1 MRIATVS
8 SEGSTLTV
16 VVDVDGTARVVQP
29 GDVATLLQEPDWIN
43 RCGAAT
49 AVVDLAAVTMLPVI
63 PRPEKVICVGLNYRT
78 HIAEMGHEP
87 PTHPTLFAKYW
98 RSLIGANDPIELP
111 AASEKVD
118 YEVELAVIVGRPVR
132 NATVD
137 EAAAA
142 IAGYSVL
149 NDVTARDWQ
158 RRTEQWLQGKTWEHT
173 TPLGP
178 WLVSADELDP
188 EGRGRPDLVVRC
200 EVNGEVVQEARTSDL
215 VFSPAELV
223 AYAST
228 VITLVPGDVIATGTP
243 GGVGAARTPPRF
255 LQPGDVVRTT
265 VDGIG
270 SCENR
275 CESVT
280 A

>member
-1 MRIATVS
+1 MRVATVS
-8 SEGSTLTV
+8 SAGSVLTV
-16 VVDVDGTARVVQP
+16 ARDDDGVARVVQS
-29 GDVATLLQEPDWIN
+29 GDVATLLGEPGWRE
-43 RCGAAT
+43 RCAAAT
-49 AVVDLAAVTMLPVI
+49 TELDLAGATFLPLI
-63 PRPEKVICVGLNYRT
+63 PRPEKIICVGLNYRS
-78 HIAEMGHEP
+78 HIEEMGREA
-87 PTHPTLFAKYW
+87 PTYPTFFDKYW
-98 RSLIGANDPIELP
+98 RALIGANDPIALP
-111 AASEKVD
+111 AASEKMD
-118 YEVELAVIVGRPVR
+118 YEAELAVIVGRAVR
-132 NATVD
+132 NASLD

-188 EGRGRPDLVVRC
+188 DGRGRPDVAVRC
-200 EVNGEVVQEARTSDL
+200 ELNGEVVQVAQTSDL
-215 VFSPAELV
+215 VFAPADLV

-265 VDGIG
+265 IDGIG
-270 SCENR
+270 SCVNR
-275 CESVT
+275 CEAVT

>member
-8 SEGSTLTV
+8 SEGSMMTV
-16 VVDVDGTARVVQP
+16 VIDVDGGARVVQS
-29 GDVATLLQEPDWIN
+29 GDVATLLREPDWID
-43 RCGAAT
+43 RCAAAT
-49 AVVDLAAVTMLPVI
+49 AEVGLAAVTVLPVV
-63 PRPEKVICVGLNYRT
+63 PRPEKVICVGLNYRS
-78 HIAEMGHEP
+78 HIVEMGREP
-87 PTHPTLFAKYW
+87 PAHPTLFAKYW

-118 YEVELAVIVGRPVR
+118 YEAELAVIVGRAVR

-188 EGRGRPDLVVRC
+188 DGRGRPDLVVRC
-200 EVNGEVVQEARTSDL
+200 ELNGEVVQEARTSDL
-215 VFSPAELV
+215 VFSPADLV

-255 LQPGDVVRTT
+255 LQPGDIVRTT

-275 CESVT
+275 CEAVT

>member
-8 SEGSTLTV
+8 SEGTTVTVALAADGSTT
-16 VVDVDGTARVVQP
+16 VVQP
-29 GDVATLLQEPDWIN
+29 GDVTSLLGESDWID
-43 RCGAAT
+43 RCEAAT
-49 AVVDLAAVTMLPVI
+49 GPFEWAGATFLPVV
-63 PRPEKVICVGLNYRT
+63 PRPEKIICVGLNYRS
-78 HIAEMGHEP
+78 HITEMGRAA

-98 RSLIGANDPIELP
+98 RSLVGANDPIELP

-118 YEVELAVIVGRPVR
+118 YEVELAVVVGRAVR
-132 NATVD
+132 NATLD

-142 IAGYSVL
+142 IAGYTVL

-178 WLVSADELDP
+178 WLVSADEVDP
-188 EGRGRPDLVVRC
+188 DRQGRPDLVVRC
-200 EVNGEVVQEARTSDL
+200 ELNGEIVQEARTSDL
-215 VFSPAELV
+215 VFSPADLV

-228 VITLVPGDVIATGTP
+228 LITLVPGDVIATGTP

-255 LQPGDVVRTT
+255 LQHGDVVRTT
-265 VDGIG
+265 VEGIG
-270 SCENR
+270 FCENR
-275 CESVT
+275 CQSVT
-280 A
+280 P